1 MAKLLLIM
9 LHGLNIYYIL
19 SIIFVFNI
27 NRFLIFN
34 SNLMKNLY
42 IVSIIW
48 LIILLFWFIGY
59 IILLIK
65 NIIISKKYIENNDTN
80 ILKELT
86 EKIKFKSIS
95 FWILNIILSIII
107 FYNLIR
113 ISESFVFLIFPIIF
127 IYIIFLGTSVF
138 SIFYIRLLY
147 KRNEFK
153 YFQMIIHIILQLC
166 FILDVMDI
174 IYLKIKSY
182 KYSKNN
188 N

>member
-9 LHGLNIYYIL
+9 LHGLNIYFII

-65 NIIISKKYIENNDTN
+65 NIIISKKYIENNGKNT
-80 ILKELT
+80 LKELSG
-86 EKIKFKSIS
+86 KIKFKSI
-95 FWILNIILSIII
+95 FFFGL
-107 FYNLIR
+107 
-113 ISESFVFLIFPIIF
+113 
-127 IYIIFLGTSVF
+127 
-138 SIFYIRLLY
+138 
-147 KRNEFK
+147 
-153 YFQMIIHIILQLC
+153 
-166 FILDVMDI
+166 
-174 IYLKIKSY
+174 
-182 KYSKNN
+182 
-188 N
+188 